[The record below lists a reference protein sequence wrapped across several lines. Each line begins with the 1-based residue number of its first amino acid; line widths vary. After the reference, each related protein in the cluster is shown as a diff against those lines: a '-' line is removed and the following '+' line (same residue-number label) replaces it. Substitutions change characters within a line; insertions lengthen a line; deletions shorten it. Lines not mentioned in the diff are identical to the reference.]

1 MLDSIQVYG
10 EFRLKS
16 TTARR
21 VFNVVQ
27 ELVNNGVGKELSHVD
42 ESCTLCRSQGRASD
56 VSRADRT
63 GREWLA

>member
-27 ELVNNGVGKELSHVD
+27 NIVDNGEGKDLSHVD
-42 ESCTLCRSQGRASD
+42 ESCNLCRSQGRVSD

-63 GREWLA
+63 GREWVA